1 MTKGKRMTKVYKAV
15 HELVLEGKTPPKD
28 IAKTI
33 GKPYSTLMREL
44 NPHDRLAK
52 LGVDTFMDI
61 MKCTGNLRPLE
72 IMAGEL
78 GCKVVP
84 AE

>member
-1 MTKGKRMTKVYKAV
+1 MSELSKASMAARDAILKSNV
-15 HELVLEGKTPPKD
+15 PPKD

-44 NPHDRLAK
+44 NPIDTKAK
-52 LGVDTFMDI
+52 LSVDTFIDI
-61 MKCTGNLRPLE
+61 MKCTGDLTPLE
-72 IMAGEL
+72 VMAEEL

-84 AE
+84 TR

>member
-1 MTKGKRMTKVYKAV
+1 MAKEKRMTHTCKAV
-15 HELVLEGKTPPKD
+15 HELVLKGETPPKD

-52 LGVDTFMDI
+52 LGVDTFVDI

-72 IMAGEL
+72 IMADEL

>member
-1 MTKGKRMTKVYKAV
+1 MTKEKRMTKVGKAV
-15 HELVLEGKTPPKD
+15 HDLVRDGKTPPKD
-28 IAKTI
+28 IAAAI

-44 NPHDRLAK
+44 NPQDRLAK
-52 LGVDTFMDI
+52 LGVDTLMDI

-72 IMAGEL
+72 VMAREL
-78 GCKVVP
+78 GCTVVP